1 MAYSTRVAAAA
12 EAQALG
18 GETNMTGP
26 SDFNLPFFAYGVF
39 RKGELGFLNISE
51 LVDKVEPVSVKGDL
65 LLRDGLPIIDPQG
78 DSNVPGS
85 MITFK
90 GGHQREAY
98 ERINRLE
105 LDRQYRWEETST
117 QRIQCNY
124 LVGRSPCKGGVPADE
139 GWNGKNDPLFTAAL
153 EVVQESL
160 KAHADFDRNLKPMF
174 RLQMAYLL
182 LWSSIERY
190 ASLRYHLGNRT
201 IKKVMQITDDPQFA
215 QILKKR
221 VSRKHRVQR
230 ADQPQ
235 DHYEL
240 DPDDPKKS
248 LNYYY
253 QIRSNITHRGKGVVR
268 DHEIVRDALKE
279 LFEIFTDLLRTAFE
293 SSSNFGT
300 LKET

>member
-1 MAYSTRVAAAA
+1 
-12 EAQALG
+12 
-18 GETNMTGP
+18 MTGP
-26 SDFNLPFFAYGVF
+26 NDFNLLFFAYGVF
-39 RKGELGFLNISE
+39 RKGELGFLSISE
-51 LVDKVEPVSVKGDL
+51 LVDKVVEPVSAKGGL

-78 DSNVPGS
+78 DSSVPGS

-90 GGHQREAY
+90 EGHQREAY

-105 LDRQYRWEETST
+105 PDRQYRWEETST
-117 QRIQCNY
+117 QGIQCNY
-124 LVGRSPCKGGVPADE
+124 LVGRSPRKGSVPADE
-139 GWNGKNDPLFTAAL
+139 GWNGKNDPLFPAAL

-160 KAHADFDRNLKPMF
+160 KVHADFDWNLKPMF

-190 ASLRYHLGNRT
+190 ASLRYHLGNRA
-201 IKKVMQITDDPQFA
+201 IEKVMQISEDLQFA
-215 QILKKR
+215 KLLKQR

-253 QIRSNITHRGKGVVR
+253 QIRSNMTHRGKGVVR
-268 DHEIVRDALKE
+268 DHEIVRDSLKE
-279 LFEIFTDLLRTAFE
+279 LVEIFTDLLRTAFE
-293 SSSNFGT
+293 SSSKRST
-300 LKET
+300 

>member
-1 MAYSTRVAAAA
+1 
-12 EAQALG
+12 
-18 GETNMTGP
+18 MTGP
-26 SDFNLPFFAYGVF
+26 NDSNLPFFAYGVF
-39 RKGELGFLNISE
+39 RKGELGFLSISE
-51 LVDKVEPVSVKGDL
+51 LVDKVVEPVSVKGGL

-78 DSNVPGS
+78 DSSVPGS

-90 GGHQREAY
+90 EGHQREAY

-105 LDRQYRWEETST
+105 PDRQYRWEETST

-124 LVGRSPCKGGVPADE
+124 LVGRSPRKGSVPADE

-160 KAHADFDRNLKPMF
+160 KAHADFDWNLKPMF

-190 ASLRYHLGNRT
+190 ASLRYHLGNRA
-201 IKKVMQITDDPQFA
+201 IEKVMQITDDLQFA
-215 QILKKR
+215 QLLKQR

-268 DHEIVRDALKE
+268 DHEIVRDSLKE
-279 LFEIFTDLLRTAFE
+279 LVEIFTDLLRTAFE
-293 SSSNFGT
+293 SSSNRGT
-300 LKET
+300 